1 MIYYRKLDEVR
12 KWGRLRYLIE
22 RLSDGKIATIKP
34 SWVKSY
40 GLQDVQGPLYMAA
53 SRTKEI
59 RLDGLEWQNKKEEE
73 TL

>member
-40 GLQDVQGPLYMAA
+40 GLYDEEGPLYVGA
-53 SRTKEI
+53 SRTKEL
-59 RLDGLEWQNKKEEE
+59 RLDGLNWQNKKEEE

>member
-12 KWGRLRYLIE
+12 KWGCLRYLIE
-22 RLSDGKIATIKP
+22 RLSDGKIAAVKP

-40 GLQDVQGPLYMAA
+40 GLQDEQGLVYMAA

-59 RLDGLEWQNKKEEE
+59 RLDGLDWQNKKEEK